1 MSQEWMIQV
10 LRDLRSFA
18 AENGMHGL
26 AEQLDDTI
34 HVATSEVTAVF
45 GPGMAGRPAPPPP
58 QRPEGPGE
66 RR

>member
-1 MSQEWMIQV
+1 MSQEWMIEV

-45 GPGMAGRPAPPPP
+45 GHGMAGRPPP
-58 QRPEGPGE
+58 QRPDGPGG